1 MLTIRAARPDDAPAI
16 AAIRAQTWRA
26 AYDGVIPADILAAAT
41 SPQSVATNS
50 EDIRRARWAGM
61 LLAEF
66 TGGLAESTGLAEVSG
81 GLAESTGLAVGSGA
95 GEAAV
100 PDAPGRPS
108 AVGFASFGTERGAG
122 GQPGSVP
129 RPGQG
134 QARAELY
141 AIYVMPRQWSTG
153 AGRALMDAVLKQAA
167 VGGYACIS
175 LWVLQDNPRAR
186 RFYERAGFRETGD
199 SQSLDDLGG
208 VVEVRYERSLR

>member
-16 AAIRAQTWRA
+16 AAIRAQTWLA
-26 AYDGVIPADILAAAT
+26 AYAGVIPADVLAAAT
-41 SPQSVATNS
+41 SPQSVATSS
-50 EDIRRARWAGM
+50 EDIRRARWPGM
-61 LLAEF
+61 LLAEVTGRLAEG
-66 TGGLAESTGLAEVSG
+66 TGGLAEGN
-81 GLAESTGLAVGSGA
+81 GA
-95 GEAAV
+95 AAAG

-108 AVGFASFGTERGAG
+108 AVGFASFGTERGAD
-122 GQPGSVP
+122 GQPGSAP
-129 RPGQG
+129 RPGQGQG

-153 AGRALMDAVLKQAA
+153 AGRALMDAVLEGAA
-167 VGGYACIS
+167 AGGYACIS

-199 SQSLDDLGG
+199 SQPLDDLGG

>member
-16 AAIRAQTWRA
+16 AAIRAQTWLA

-50 EDIRRARWAGM
+50 EDIRRARWPGM
-61 LLAEF
+61 LLAEV
-66 TGGLAESTGLAEVSG
+66 TGGLAEDTG
-81 GLAESTGLAVGSGA
+81 GLAEGNGVGGT
-95 GEAAV
+95 AV
-100 PDAPGRPS
+100 PAPAGRPS

-122 GQPGSVP
+122 GQPESVP
-129 RPGQG
+129 QPGQE

-141 AIYVMPRQWSTG
+141 AIYVMPQRWSTG
-153 AGRALMDAVLKQAA
+153 AGRALMDAVLELAA
-167 VGGYACIS
+167 AGGYACIS

-199 SQSLDDLGG
+199 SQLLDDLGG

>member
-1 MLTIRAARPDDAPAI
+1 MLTIRTARPDDAPAI

-26 AYDGVIPADILAAAT
+26 AYDGVIPADILTAAT
-41 SPQSVATNS
+41 SPQSVATSS
-50 EDIRRARWAGM
+50 EDIRRARWPGM
-61 LLAEF
+61 LLAEV
-66 TGGLAESTGLAEVSG
+66 TGGLAEVT
-81 GLAESTGLAVGSGA
+81 GA
-95 GEAAV
+95 GDAAGPAV
-100 PDAPGRPS
+100 PGRPS

-129 RPGQG
+129 QPGQG

-141 AIYVMPRQWSTG
+141 AIYVTPRQWSTG
-153 AGRALMDAVLKQAA
+153 AGRALIDAVLERAA
-167 VGGYACIS
+167 AGGYACIS